1 MLALNFIWMES
12 PVGRLKLLADDA
24 ALLAVLWDDEQPI
37 KRFNPVQQHNPR
49 HPILCLAAQQLTE
62 YFTGQRQSFDV
73 PLSMIGTDFQKQV
86 WAALQQI
93 PYATTCSYLDIAQA
107 IDNPKAVRAVGAANG
122 KNPLSIIV
130 PCHRVIGKN
139 GTLIGFGGGLD
150 NKKTL
155 LSLEQRFAR

>member
-37 KRFNPVQQHNPR
+37 KRFNPVQQHNPT

-62 YFTGQRQSFDV
+62 YFAGQRQSFDV
-73 PLSMIGTDFQKQV
+73 PLSMIGTDFQTQV
-86 WAALQQI
+86 WAAL
-93 PYATTCSYLDIAQA
+93 
-107 IDNPKAVRAVGAANG
+107 GAANG

-139 GTLIGFGGGLD
+139 GTLVGFGGGLD
-150 NKKTL
+150 NKKIL